1 MALFFVDKYSVTFGL
16 GLWKRSLL
24 AGMLADFC
32 FFLPDLEPEKPES
45 ESQLSVLSHFHPK
58 YFPS

>member
-1 MALFFVDKYSVTFGL
+1 MEKESSGRDAG
-16 GLWKRSLL
+16 RLL
-24 AGMLADFC
+24 L
-32 FFLPDLEPEKPES
+32 FLPDLEPEKPES